1 MLRVKRIA
9 AGELSPLSLELLKSL
24 AAWKDELN
32 AALGRDHASLLPDCE
47 FEQDHV
53 NFFTSYEGS
62 VWEGAQ
68 SALAKPALLELQ
80 RHTTE
85 ILSYLKGSQALSNPR
100 LEPQRAYLAQL
111 IEKPVH
117 ILVFDGKVPL
127 LLPYET
133 PSEEKAR
140 LAAIPP
146 ATVAPVPTSRGCLF
160 PFLLGL
166 LAFLLLLLALWYF
179 LLRPWPF
186 EGTLTDAIN
195 RLLNKEIPTEVMPA
209 KHDDAEK
216 AAPSDEDQ
224 KRLEEERLE
233 KERLEKER
241 LEQERLEQER
251 LEKERLEQER
261 LEKER
266 LEQERLEK
274 ERLEKLENERKAQE
288 ALRLQKEREEAA
300 KKAFAKAVP
309 KCRTLKQQGTMPKLI
324 IAFDGSESMLIDDVA
339 GSSSRL
345 AAAVSAAKHLADT
358 VDKNVEIGLVEINGC
373 PAAKSRG
380 FFSGTQRQALKQTIT
395 GIDPRRYGGMT
406 PLIDG
411 LQRISRMSDGVN
423 ADAVGILISD
433 GEDTCAATANL
444 DVCQVAKSIHKRK
457 PRLKIHT
464 ILIGKDAGKAACVA
478 RITGGKVFSPQN
490 ASQLDANL
498 QSSGSEMKKVC
509 EE

>member
-1 MLRVKRIA
+1 
-9 AGELSPLSLELLKSL
+9 
-24 AAWKDELN
+24 
-32 AALGRDHASLLPDCE
+32 
-47 FEQDHV
+47 
-53 NFFTSYEGS
+53 
-62 VWEGAQ
+62 
-68 SALAKPALLELQ
+68 
-80 RHTTE
+80 
-85 ILSYLKGSQALSNPR
+85 
-100 LEPQRAYLAQL
+100 
-111 IEKPVH
+111 
-117 ILVFDGKVPL
+117 
-127 LLPYET
+127 
-133 PSEEKAR
+133 
-140 LAAIPP
+140 
-146 ATVAPVPTSRGCLF
+146 
-160 PFLLGL
+160 
-166 LAFLLLLLALWYF
+166 
-179 LLRPWPF
+179 
-186 EGTLTDAIN
+186 
-195 RLLNKEIPTEVMPA
+195 
-209 KHDDAEK
+209 
-216 AAPSDEDQ
+216 
-224 KRLEEERLE
+224 
-233 KERLEKER
+233 
-241 LEQERLEQER
+241 
-251 LEKERLEQER
+251 
-261 LEKER
+261 
-266 LEQERLEK
+266 
-274 ERLEKLENERKAQE
+274 
-288 ALRLQKEREEAA
+288 
-300 KKAFAKAVP
+300 
-309 KCRTLKQQGTMPKLI
+309 MPKLI

-380 FFSGTQRQALKQTIT
+380 FFLGTQRQALKQTIA

>member
-127 LLPYET
+127 LLPYEML
-133 PSEEKAR
+133 SEEKAR

-146 ATVAPVPTSRGCLF
+146 ATVAPVPTSRGCLL

-209 KHDDAEK
+209 KNDDAEK

-251 LEKERLEQER
+251 LEKERLE
-261 LEKER
+261 
-266 LEQERLEK
+266 
-274 ERLEKLENERKAQE
+274 KLENERKAQE

-300 KKAFAKAVP
+300 KKASAKAVP

-464 ILIGKDAGKAACVA
+464 ILIGQDAGKAACVA

>member
-47 FEQDHV
+47 FEENHV

-146 ATVAPVPTSRGCLF
+146 ATVARVPTSRGCLF
-160 PFLLGL
+160 RFLLGL

-266 LEQERLEK
+266 LE
-274 ERLEKLENERKAQE
+274 KLENERKAQE

-300 KKAFAKAVP
+300 KKASAKAVP